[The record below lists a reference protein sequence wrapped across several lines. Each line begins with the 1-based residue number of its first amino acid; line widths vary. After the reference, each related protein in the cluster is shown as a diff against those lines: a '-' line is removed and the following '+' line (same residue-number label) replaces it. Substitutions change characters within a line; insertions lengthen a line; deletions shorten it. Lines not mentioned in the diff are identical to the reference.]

1 MLPDTVKKR
10 LEALGTLS
18 KQGKRINGLYR
29 LMENPALWLQAYA
42 KVHAN
47 AGATTKGVDQ
57 VTMDGFSLER
67 VEKIITLLKEHR
79 YRFKPVRRVYIP
91 KANGKLRPLG
101 VPSGDDK
108 LVQEVVRALLERI
121 YEPVFSDA
129 SHGFRP
135 QRSCHTALH
144 HMQRTWA
151 GVVWLVDLDIQS
163 FYDRIDHAVL
173 ITLLERKID
182 DQRFIA
188 LIKAM
193 LKAGYVEDW
202 VFHRTYSGAPQ
213 GGICSPIYANIVL
226 HELDM
231 FMETMQASYHR
242 GKSRAANPAYRAY
255 TEKIRSLRGHIT
267 RKRAQGEP
275 ELPEIRALKRHI
287 RELDA
292 ARKTLPVGAP
302 LDTGYRRL
310 RYCRYADDI
319 AIGLIGSKD
328 DARHVMDQVKCF
340 LAEDLHLHTADE
352 KSGIYHASEGI
363 RFLGYDVR
371 TYSCGRVRKVKRRG
385 SPFYTLCRTV
395 AKDVQLHVPREKVRA
410 FCQRKGYGDWA
421 RLRSIHKPGWLSRSD
436 VEIIQAY
443 NAELRGFANYYSLA
457 IDVKQVLNRLEYLW
471 KGSLWKTLAN
481 KHKTSLGK
489 IAERLKHGRDYR
501 YCYRVNGGERHL
513 KLYALKDLKQPSK
526 LWAMVDIEPNIAQYT
541 WSRTEIV
548 QRLNAQRCEYCGQ
561 DAGYFEVHH
570 VQKLKDLDGKER
582 WQQVMATMQRKT
594 LVLCH
599 VCHHLLHNGT
609 LPDWRHQAME
619 RRAGFRKSGTSG
631 SGGG

>member
-1 MLPDTVKKR
+1 
-10 LEALGTLS
+10 
-18 KQGKRINGLYR
+18 
-29 LMENPALWLQAYA
+29 
-42 KVHAN
+42 
-47 AGATTKGVDQ
+47 
-57 VTMDGFSLER
+57 
-67 VEKIITLLKEHR
+67 
-79 YRFKPVRRVYIP
+79 
-91 KANGKLRPLG
+91 

-108 LVQEVVRALLERI
+108 LVQEVVRTLLERI

-135 QRSCHTALH
+135 QRSCHTALR
-144 HMQRTWA
+144 HMQRTWS

-163 FYDRIDHAVL
+163 FYDRIDHGVL

-182 DQRFIA
+182 DRRFIN

-193 LKAGYVEDW
+193 LRAGYVEEW

-275 ELPEIRALKRHI
+275 ESPDIRALKRHI
-287 RELDA
+287 QELDA
-292 ARKTLPVGAP
+292 ARKTMPVGDP
-302 LDTGYRRL
+302 LDMGYRRL

-319 AIGLIGSKD
+319 AIGLIGPKD
-328 DARHVMDQVKCF
+328 DAKHVMDQGKRF
-340 LAEDLHLHTADE
+340 LAEHLHLHTADE

-371 TYSCGRVRKVKRRG
+371 TYSGARVRKVKRRG

-410 FCQRKGYGDWA
+410 FCQHKGYGHWD
-421 RLRSIHKPGWLSRSD
+421 RLCSIHKPGWLSRSD

-443 NAELRGFANYYSLA
+443 NAELRGLANYYSLA
-457 IDVKQVLNRLEYLW
+457 TDVKRGLNRLEYLW

-481 KHKTSLGK
+481 KHKES
-489 IAERLKHGRDYR
+489 
-501 YCYRVNGGERHL
+501 
-513 KLYALKDLKQPSK
+513 
-526 LWAMVDIEPNIAQYT
+526 
-541 WSRTEIV
+541 IV
-548 QRLNAQRCEYCGQ
+548 
-561 DAGYFEVHH
+561 
-570 VQKLKDLDGKER
+570 
-582 WQQVMATMQRKT
+582 
-594 LVLCH
+594 
-599 VCHHLLHNGT
+599 
-609 LPDWRHQAME
+609 
-619 RRAGFRKSGTSG
+619 
-631 SGGG
+631 

>member
-10 LEALGTLS
+10 LEALGDLS
-18 KQGKRINGLYR
+18 RQGKRMNGLYR
-29 LMENPALWLQAYA
+29 LMESPELWLQAYA

-57 VTMDGFSLER
+57 VTMDGFSMER
-67 VEKIITLLKEHR
+67 VAKIIALLKENR
-79 YRFKPVRRVYIP
+79 YRFKPVRRAYIP
-91 KANGKLRPLG
+91 KANGKSRPLG

-121 YEPVFSDA
+121 YEPVFSDYA
-129 SHGFRP
+129 HGFRP
-135 QRSCHTALH
+135 QRSCHTALR
-144 HMQRTWA
+144 HMQRTWS
-151 GVVWLVDLDIQS
+151 GVIWLVDLDIQS
-163 FYDRIDHAVL
+163 FYDRIDHEVL

-182 DQRFIA
+182 DHRFIA

-213 GGICSPIYANIVL
+213 GGICSPIYANVVL
-226 HELDM
+226 HELDQ
-231 FMETMQASYHR
+231 FMEATQASYHR

-267 RKRAQGEP
+267 RKRGQGET
-275 ELPEIRALKRHI
+275 ESPEIRALKRRI
-287 RELDA
+287 QELDA
-292 ARKTLPVGAP
+292 ARKTLPAGDP
-302 LDTGYRRL
+302 LDMGYRRL

-319 AIGLIGSKD
+319 AIGLIGPKD

-340 LAEDLHLHTADE
+340 LVEHLHLHTADE

-410 FCQRKGYGDWA
+410 FCPRKGYGDWD

-457 IDVKQVLNRLEYLW
+457 VDVKQVLNRLEYLW

-481 KHKTSLGK
+481 KHQTSLGK

-501 YCYRVNGGERHL
+501 YRYRVNGGERHL

-526 LWAMVDIEPNIAQYT
+526 LWAMVDVEPSIAQYT

-561 DAGYFEVHH
+561 DVGYFEVHH
-570 VQKLKDLDGKER
+570 VRKLKDLDGKER
-582 WQQVMATMQRKT
+582 WQQAMATMHRKT

-599 VCHHLLHNGT
+599 VCHDLLHKGT
-609 LPDWRHQAME
+609 LPDWRYQAME
-619 RRAGFRKSGTSG
+619 RRAGFRESGTSG

>member
-10 LEALGTLS
+10 LEALGDLS
-18 KQGKRINGLYR
+18 RQGKRINGLYR
-29 LMENPALWLQAYA
+29 LMESPELWLQAYA

-57 VTMDGFSLER
+57 VTMDGFAMER
-67 VEKIITLLKEHR
+67 VSKIIALLKEHR
-79 YRFKPVRRVYIP
+79 YRFKPVRRAYIP
-91 KANGKLRPLG
+91 KANGKSRPLG

-135 QRSCHTALH
+135 QRSCHTALR
-144 HMQRTWA
+144 HMQRTWS

-163 FYDRIDHAVL
+163 FYDRIDHEVL

-213 GGICSPIYANIVL
+213 GGICSPIYANVVL
-226 HELDM
+226 HELDQ

-275 ELPEIRALKRHI
+275 ESPEIRALKRHI
-287 RELDA
+287 LEVDA
-292 ARKTLPVGAP
+292 ARKTLPVGDP
-302 LDTGYRRL
+302 WDTGYRRL

-319 AIGLIGSKD
+319 AIGLIGPKD
-328 DARHVMDQVKCF
+328 DAKHVMDQVKRF
-340 LAEDLHLHTADE
+340 LAEHLHLHTADE

-371 TYSCGRVRKVKRRG
+371 TYSGARVRKVKRRG
-385 SPFYTLCRTV
+385 SSFYTLCRTV

-410 FCQRKGYGDWA
+410 FCQRKGYGDWD
-421 RLRSIHKPGWLSRSD
+421 RLRSIHKPGWLSRSH

-489 IAERLKHGRDYR
+489 IAERLKHGRDYSYR
-501 YCYRVNGGERHL
+501 YRVNGGERQL
-513 KLYALKDLKQPSK
+513 KLYALKDLKRPSK
-526 LWAMVDIEPNIAQYT
+526 LWAMVDVEPTIAQYT

-570 VQKLKDLDGKER
+570 VRKLKDLAGKER
-582 WQQVMATMQRKT
+582 WQQVMATMHRKT

-599 VCHHLLHNGT
+599 VCHDLLHKGT

-619 RRAGFRKSGTSG
+619 RRAGFRESGTSG